1 MKRITKLRFD
11 SLAGY
16 SRTPWLP
23 MLVHE
28 LDWFEEANETLLGM
42 IALDLTDND
51 LSFFVL
57 GRDAKGRFR
66 AVKVEASI
74 STEEE
79 AEARLE
85 RRLSEYAVM
94 PAEEFYQGDETG
106 KPVDFF
112 TSIVSVESLNPGF
125 RKLVSERGLSSARA
139 LIGELMYYF
148 EDVDKTFVRQFQTG
162 GFDARVWELYLY
174 ALFTELGYGFDRSR
188 ASPDFHCQGPLGE
201 LFVEATTV
209 NPSAAPP
216 DVGDTPDVAYFEN
229 YVPMKFGSV
238 LLSKLNKRYWELPH
252 VAGKPLVFALQDF
265 HTVRAMSWSNTSLV
279 EYLYGI
285 RQVRRNN
292 PDGSSVIV
300 SEPIKE
306 FVWEGKT
313 VAAGFFSQSDTENVS
328 AVIANPEGTISKFNR
343 IGFLA
348 GFGDRSIRMIRN
360 GQAYSYGALD
370 PENFAREI
378 SAPEYSETWCEG
390 LSVYHNPRAMHPL
403 HPQAIPCAAHHT
415 SRDGR
420 VVCRLPSFHPVGSLT
435 LTLIPER

>member
-23 MLVHE
+23 LLVQE
-28 LDWFEEANETLLGM
+28 LGWFEEAGEKVLGM

-51 LSFFVL
+51 FSFFVL

-74 STEEE
+74 STAEE

-85 RRLSEYAVM
+85 RRLSECAIM

-112 TSIVSVESLNPGF
+112 TPVVSDELLNSSF

-148 EDVDKTFVRQFQTG
+148 EDVDKTFVRQFQTS

-188 ASPDFHCQGPLGE
+188 ASPDFHCQGPWGDF
-201 LFVEATTV
+201 FVEASTV
-209 NPSAAPP
+209 NPSADPP
-216 DVGDTPDVAYFEN
+216 DVGDEPDISYFEN
-229 YVPMKFGSV
+229 YVPRKFGSV
-238 LLSKLNKRYWELPH
+238 LASKLNKKYWELPH
-252 VAGKPLVFALQDF
+252 VSGKPLVFAVQDF
-265 HTVRAMSWSNTSLV
+265 HTIRAMSWSSTSLV

-292 PDGSSVIV
+292 ADGSSVIV

-306 FVWEGKT
+306 FVWEGKS
-313 VAAGFFSQSDTENVS
+313 VPAGFFSQPNTENVS
-328 AVIANPEGTISKFNR
+328 AVIANPEGTISKFKR

-348 GFGDRSIRMIRN
+348 GFGDRNIRMIRN
-360 GQAYSYGALD
+360 GQAYSSGALD
-370 PENFAREI
+370 PENFVREV
-378 SAPEYSETWCEG
+378 SAPGYAETWCEG
-390 LSVYHNPRAMHPL
+390 LSVYHNPRATHPL

-420 VVCRLPSFHPVGSLT
+420 IVC
-435 LTLIPER
+435 